1 MGDEL
6 TIDDLNSLPESEA
19 RAEFERCC
27 GSSRWTARMCESLP
41 FRDAE
46 AVFAAARGVFRELDR
61 EDWLEAF
68 AHHPRIGDV
77 ASLREK
83 FAATAAW
90 AQDEQ
95 RGAAAAPEPA
105 LAALAEENRAYA
117 EKFGYIFIVCATGK
131 SVDQM
136 LGLLRARIVNDE
148 ERELAIA
155 AEEQVKI
162 TRIRLEK
169 LLEARA

>member
-1 MGDEL
+1 M

-19 RAEFERCC
+19 RAAFERCC
-27 GSSRWTARMCESLP
+27 GAARWTARMCESLP
-41 FRDAE
+41 CRDAE
-46 AVFAAARGVFRELDR
+46 AVFAAARSVFRELDR

-68 AHHPRIGDV
+68 AHHPRVGDV
-77 ASLREK
+77 ASLSEK

-90 AQDEQ
+90 ADEEQ
-95 RGAAAAPEPA
+95 RGAAAAPEA
-105 LAALAEENRAYA
+105 TLAALAEGNRAYT

-131 SVDQM
+131 SADEM
-136 LGLLRARIVNDE
+136 LGLLRARIANDA

-155 AEEQVKI
+155 AEEQMKI

-169 LLEARA
+169 LLGARA